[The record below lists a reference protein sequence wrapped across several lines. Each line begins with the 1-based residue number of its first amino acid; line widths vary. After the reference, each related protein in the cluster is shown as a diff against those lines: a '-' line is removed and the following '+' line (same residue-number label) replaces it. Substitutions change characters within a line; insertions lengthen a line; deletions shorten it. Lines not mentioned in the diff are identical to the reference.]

1 MSKVRALPY
10 LSKIEPYL
18 PGDFAVEGVTEII
31 KLSSNESPIGA
42 SEAAV
47 KALAQVKNDLQ
58 TYPDSSA
65 AELRQAIGDKYQL
78 DPEKIV
84 CESGSEQIINL
95 LARAYAQ
102 PGDEILYSQYGFIAY
117 KIAALSVGAT
127 PVAAAEENHSTC
139 VDNLLALVSERTK
152 LVFIA
157 NPNNPTGTRISYSE
171 ITRFREALR
180 EDILLVLDGAYAEYV
195 EEEEYRDGC
204 ALVDTPA
211 ANVVVL
217 HTFSKMYALAGLR
230 IGWCYAP
237 PEIVDVLHNL
247 RGVFTVSSAA
257 QVAGIAALKDQAHIE
272 RSIAHNIKARAFLS
286 TALKAAGLN
295 VLPSSTNFLCIQ
307 FASPKTA
314 AAADLLLRQNGLIPR
329 TLKEYGLPDCL
340 RITLGL
346 MQHCE
351 RVASLLSTLVGDTQH
366 D

>member
-1 MSKVRALPY
+1 MSKVKALPY

-47 KALAQVKNDLQ
+47 KALAQVENDLQ

-127 PVAAAEENHSTC
+127 PVAAAEENHTTC
-139 VDNLLALVSERTK
+139 IENLLALVSERTK

-157 NPNNPTGTRISYSE
+157 NPNNPTRPEHTFLKRCAE
-171 ITRFREALR
+171 PPHW
-180 EDILLVLDGAYAEYV
+180 LLVYPPMHSHPGI
-195 EEEEYRDGC
+195 
-204 ALVDTPA
+204 
-211 ANVVVL
+211 L
-217 HTFSKMYALAGLR
+217 HLQ
-230 IGWCYAP
+230 
-237 PEIVDVLHNL
+237 H
-247 RGVFTVSSAA
+247 
-257 QVAGIAALKDQAHIE
+257 
-272 RSIAHNIKARAFLS
+272 
-286 TALKAAGLN
+286 
-295 VLPSSTNFLCIQ
+295 
-307 FASPKTA
+307 
-314 AAADLLLRQNGLIPR
+314 IPR
-329 TLKEYGLPDCL
+329 RHHLEPVKCLP
-340 RITLGL
+340 
-346 MQHCE
+346 
-351 RVASLLSTLVGDTQH
+351 
-366 D
+366 